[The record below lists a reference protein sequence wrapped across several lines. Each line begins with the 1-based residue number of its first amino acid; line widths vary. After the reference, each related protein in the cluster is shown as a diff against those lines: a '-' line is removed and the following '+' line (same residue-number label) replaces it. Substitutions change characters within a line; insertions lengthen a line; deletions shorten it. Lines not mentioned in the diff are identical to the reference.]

1 MQTNCYFLSYR
12 LYYHCFTEVAVC
24 LMIIDSSEE
33 KQEEVILSIKHRDKT
48 MDKEEEKIKNFTLLN
63 TLKTHH
69 MSMIELP
76 NPVKAAL
83 SLNLILI
90 FFLIIFTKII

>member
-12 LYYHCFTEVAVC
+12 LYYRSFTGVAVC
-24 LMIIDSSEE
+24 LMIIDSSEG
-33 KQEEVILSIKHRDKT
+33 KQEEVILSIEHRDNT
-48 MDKEEEKIKNFTLLN
+48 MDKDEEKNKNFTLLY
-63 TLKTHH
+63 TWKTHH

-76 NPVKAAL
+76 NLVKAAL

-90 FFLIIFTKII
+90 FFLIIFTRII